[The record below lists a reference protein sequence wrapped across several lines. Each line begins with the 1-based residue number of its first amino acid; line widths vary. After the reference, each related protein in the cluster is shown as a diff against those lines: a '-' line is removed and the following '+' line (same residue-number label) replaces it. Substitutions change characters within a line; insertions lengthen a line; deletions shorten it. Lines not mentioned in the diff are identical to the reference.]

1 MGLSSS
7 ILERFLRFGFT
18 ASIILFLCSC
28 SQESYEAQFLT
39 NPEAA
44 GDSKH
49 PASLNRVSLP
59 RVSWD
64 KVTDKHTCY
73 LKIQRQWRSAFRVN
87 CFQIDGELH
96 THSNRFVEYNQWFSS
111 TFGFGDAWVYVVAEK
126 PDLLVAIDGEVHE
139 MRAELV
145 SDEDHSN
152 TILLNRGY
160 DPVPAAIRVYRLAN
174 AP

>member
-1 MGLSSS
+1 MRLSSRTVK
-7 ILERFLRFGFT
+7 RFYRIGLLVSAALLANG
-18 ASIILFLCSC
+18 CSR
-28 SQESYEAQFLT
+28 ESYEEQFIT

-49 PASLNRVSLP
+49 LVSLQ
-59 RVSWD
+59 RASWQN
-64 KVTDKHTCY
+64 VTDKHTCY

-96 THSNRFVEYNQWFSS
+96 THSNRFVEYNQRFANAL
-111 TFGFGDAWVYVVAEK
+111 GFGDAWVYVVAEK

-139 MRAELV
+139 MRTELV
-145 SDEDHSN
+145 SDQDRRN
-152 TILLNRGY
+152 KILLNRGY
-160 DPVPAAIRVYRLAN
+160 DPVPDAIRVYRLVS